1 MNYQE
6 AVAWLHS
13 LGRISKAG
21 DLSTIKSLL
30 AALGNPEDKLKFVHI
45 AGTNGK
51 GSATIM
57 LASVLK
63 EAGYK
68 TGANISPYVLDFR
81 ERFQINGEMIS
92 EECLADIVTKVRKA
106 AESLKNTAPVIEFE
120 AVTAAALC
128 YFAQEACDIVCLEVG
143 LGGRLDAT
151 NAVQNTLVACIM
163 RIGMDHTELLGDTYT
178 AIAAEKC
185 GIIKNGCTV
194 ISYPA
199 QTSDAAL
206 QIETMA
212 QDAECELIVPQIEDL
227 YIYKN
232 APFENRFNYG
242 GYDLSTPLSGQH
254 QAFNACVVVE
264 AALALWRKG
273 FNIEDEHIINGI
285 KKAAFPARIEVI
297 QTNPLI
303 IIDGAHNP
311 DGAEA
316 LRLELLRSE
325 THGLIAVM
333 GILHDKNSAEML
345 AQLAPCFSEVYTVA
359 PDNPRAMSA
368 EELAALA
375 SEYFKTVKAYTNVQD
390 AIADAKK
397 AAKHGIC
404 ICGSLYL
411 AAQARKILVP

>member
-92 EECLADIVTKVRKA
+92 EECLADIVTEVRKA

-163 RIGMDHTELLGDTYT
+163 RIGMDHTE
-178 AIAAEKC
+178 
-185 GIIKNGCTV
+185 
-194 ISYPA
+194 
-199 QTSDAAL
+199 
-206 QIETMA
+206 
-212 QDAECELIVPQIEDL
+212 
-227 YIYKN
+227 
-232 APFENRFNYG
+232 
-242 GYDLSTPLSGQH
+242 
-254 QAFNACVVVE
+254 
-264 AALALWRKG
+264 
-273 FNIEDEHIINGI
+273 
-285 KKAAFPARIEVI
+285 
-297 QTNPLI
+297 
-303 IIDGAHNP
+303 
-311 DGAEA
+311 
-316 LRLELLRSE
+316 
-325 THGLIAVM
+325 
-333 GILHDKNSAEML
+333 
-345 AQLAPCFSEVYTVA
+345 
-359 PDNPRAMSA
+359 
-368 EELAALA
+368 
-375 SEYFKTVKAYTNVQD
+375 
-390 AIADAKK
+390 
-397 AAKHGIC
+397 
-404 ICGSLYL
+404 
-411 AAQARKILVP
+411 